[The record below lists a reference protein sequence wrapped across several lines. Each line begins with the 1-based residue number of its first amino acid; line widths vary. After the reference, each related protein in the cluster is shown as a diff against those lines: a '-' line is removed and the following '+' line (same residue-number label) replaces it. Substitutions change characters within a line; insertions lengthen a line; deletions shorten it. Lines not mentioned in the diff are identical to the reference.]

1 MADEQL
7 TPGDESL
14 SADDLTA
21 VTSALDDYEGE
32 LDDDA
37 LGMVSGGLSLGE
49 A

>member
-1 MADEQL
+1 MADEQH

-21 VTSALDDYEGE
+21 VTSALHDHEGE

-37 LGMVSGGLSLGE
+37 LGMVSGGYE
-49 A
+49 I